1 MLDRFSQRFGAEKA
15 RAMQERLRIV
25 GKQESIDFSF
35 AGKIGR
41 TRDAHRLIHLAHS
54 KGTKVE
60 NAVVLELFKS
70 YFEGEGDVTSHET
83 LVDVGVNGGL
93 ERAEVQAWLKTGKG
107 GEEVDAEV
115 NEANEK
121 GIRGVP
127 NFTIQGK
134 YEVDG
139 AQDPQDFMEVF
150 VKVKETEQV

>member
-1 MLDRFSQRFGAEKA
+1 
-15 RAMQERLRIV
+15 MQERLRIV
-25 GKQESIDFSF
+25 GRQEGIEFSF

-41 TRDAHRLIHLAHS
+41 TRDSHRLIQLA
-54 KGTKVE
+54 KGKGAGVE

-83 LVDVGVNGGL
+83 LVDVGVSGGL
-93 ERAEVQAWLKTGKG
+93 EREEVRAWLESGKG

-115 NEANEK
+115 DEAAEK

-127 NFTIQGK
+127 NFTIQDQ

-139 AQDPQDFMEVF
+139 AQDAQEFMEAF
-150 VKVKETEQV
+150 VKAKEAEQL